1 MMGQGRAVLENGEEG
16 ETKAG
21 GVIRLL
27 SGSVITV
34 AYFIFILLFFLF
46 FDNHP
51 QFQVGRRQEIYL
63 QKKKRTIP
71 SFLFIADARHLQ
83 RMTARM
89 GASATSTLQISET
102 GSRSGYIFPNWG

>member
-51 QFQVGRRQEIYL
+51 QFQKSEDD
-63 QKKKRTIP
+63 KKYICKRKRGP
-71 SFLFIADARHLQ
+71 YHLFSLLR
-83 RMTARM
+83 
-89 GASATSTLQISET
+89 TLVT
-102 GSRSGYIFPNWG
+102 CNG